1 MSSALGVLRWTPKEF
16 WQATM
21 FEYTAAM
28 RGHLLS
34 KGVKLDQLGGPTT
47 RSDFLE
53 MVREDEA
60 RLAAERKQK
69 T

>member
-28 RGHLLS
+28 RGYLLS
-34 KGVKLDQLGGPTT
+34 KGVKLDQLDGPMT
-47 RSDFLE
+47 RSEFLD

-60 RLAAERKQK
+60 RLAAEGKQE

>member
-1 MSSALGVLRWTPKEF
+1 MSSAMGVLRWTPKEF

-34 KGVKLDQLGGPTT
+34 KGVKLEQLDGPITK
-47 RSDFLE
+47 SDFLE

-60 RLAAERKQK
+60 RESAKGKQE